1 MAGFGG
7 VALFGVIFYASG
19 IPRLQRDV
27 LQVCMDD
34 NDFDKRDILTPQ
46 QKVPFV
52 GSYFVNEVPPEDNV
66 RYQFSFCTPYPPR
79 INANFSQPF

>member
-27 LQVCMDD
+27 LQVCTL
-34 NDFDKRDILTPQ
+34 NSFDKTYMLTPS

-52 GSYFVNEVPPEDNV
+52 GNYFVNEVPPEDNV
-66 RYQFSFCTPYPPR
+66 CYQFSFCPLLLSLHQTETF
-79 INANFSQPF
+79 ANCS